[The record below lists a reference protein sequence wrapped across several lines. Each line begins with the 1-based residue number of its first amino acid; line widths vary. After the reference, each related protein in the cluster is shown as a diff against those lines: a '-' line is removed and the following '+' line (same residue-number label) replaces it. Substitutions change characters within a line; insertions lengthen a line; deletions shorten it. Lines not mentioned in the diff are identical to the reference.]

1 MKRAVILAF
10 VFFLTIFIVGLV
22 NAFEAR
28 NVNTGEVINIQ
39 EGNEIQ
45 ENLRLGIQSS
55 ENPYF
60 RDYLNKREFELS
72 VALDNSGYNSYD
84 ITSESFELSGVDLGM
99 IWSVITNSSFYP
111 NEDEPFFFNSESNF
125 LTYSDTN

>member
-111 NEDEPFFFNSESNF
+111 NEDEPF
-125 LTYSDTN
+125 

>member
-39 EGNEIQ
+39 DIEV
-45 ENLRLGIQSS
+45 
-55 ENPYF
+55 
-60 RDYLNKREFELS
+60 LNKRTFTKENLS
-72 VALDNSGYNSYD
+72 YLW
-84 ITSESFELSGVDLGM
+84 L
-99 IWSVITNSSFYP
+99 
-111 NEDEPFFFNSESNF
+111 
-125 LTYSDTN
+125 